1 MDIIKAHMTLDEIH
15 RNPTLSSAL
24 LDNKSLRFSLLTHNG
39 YKINPTL
46 IKSEKKQRLINSI
59 NTFRKIYGDYNR
71 KVKFSTKEISN
82 MAKQSNEFVNN
93 YKNVMKKTGMAK
105 KNLFLDVKAEYDKQN
120 YNLPDLYDG
129 KNIFKSSL
137 LLSNNDK
144 EIKNYIIYGFG
155 NKSSNERTI
164 AYLKKMDEGLDKEED
179 EEDKR
184 RKKKIFESFNRLKPN
199 IKLINQRYNS
209 PISFRYFK
217 IFLFKKYLCKF
228 FHFFWK

>member
-82 MAKQSNEFVNN
+82 MSKQSNEFVNN

-105 KNLFLDVKAEYDKQN
+105 K
-120 YNLPDLYDG
+120 
-129 KNIFKSSL
+129 
-137 LLSNNDK
+137 
-144 EIKNYIIYGFG
+144 IYF
-155 NKSSNERTI
+155 
-164 AYLKKMDEGLDKEED
+164 
-179 EEDKR
+179 
-184 RKKKIFESFNRLKPN
+184 
-199 IKLINQRYNS
+199 
-209 PISFRYFK
+209 
-217 IFLFKKYLCKF
+217 
-228 FHFFWK
+228 